1 MDEKIKIYVCC
12 HKPSYVPGSRLFIP
26 VQAGAALAESV
37 FPGMRGDDSGE
48 NISEKNPQYCEL
60 TPQYWA
66 WKNENFDFA
75 GFFHY
80 RRYLSFDR
88 VYPVAPDG
96 RRRISAHACPFTEI
110 EDIRAAEGRNGLAE
124 ARMREIIPQYD
135 LITVMRERI
144 NTSVYRQYIRFHD
157 REPLDRVLRILGRL
171 FPEYIPA
178 AKEYLA
184 SRDIYYMNMYVMR
197 REMLQRYMQ
206 WLFSVL
212 EEYESGL
219 RRKRARGA
227 CTSAAAEPALEQGA
241 FAEPR
246 LMGYLAERLFGIF
259 FVHQRRNGAK
269 CAEVPYLR
277 FYRTAPDGVPEEE
290 PSSTREFHLKP
301 FPWKIKIDMRR
312 LARLAPAGSRR
323 RNLLRSAALL

>member
-1 MDEKIKIYVCC
+1 
-12 HKPSYVPGSRLFIP
+12 
-26 VQAGAALAESV
+26 
-37 FPGMRGDDSGE
+37 MRGDDSGE

-157 REPLDRVLRILGRL
+157 REPL
-171 FPEYIPA
+171 
-178 AKEYLA
+178 
-184 SRDIYYMNMYVMR
+184 
-197 REMLQRYMQ
+197 
-206 WLFSVL
+206 
-212 EEYESGL
+212 
-219 RRKRARGA
+219 
-227 CTSAAAEPALEQGA
+227 
-241 FAEPR
+241 
-246 LMGYLAERLFGIF
+246 
-259 FVHQRRNGAK
+259 
-269 CAEVPYLR
+269 
-277 FYRTAPDGVPEEE
+277 
-290 PSSTREFHLKP
+290 TREKEDEMQPLKTTGELTGSEKP
-301 FPWKIKIDMRR
+301 VAWGYDLRERADAKINAEYGRR
-312 LARLAPAGSRR
+312 LARGLDGLHLVFLFSC
-323 RNLLRSAALL
+323 